1 MTGDSLDLLK
11 PFLPGLE
18 AALDDPDVSEIMING
33 PGNVWLE
40 GHGRLR
46 PIDAPALYAA
56 ALERAAIHIA
66 RPLGLDPA
74 TTPILD
80 ARLGRR
86 LARGDLR
93 ARRPARHVA
102 ITIRRFGTRSL
113 FGGAAGRTRH
123 AARAHPRR
131 GRAET
136 TLHSRRNILVSGGTG
151 SGKTTL
157 LNALN

>member
-1 MTGDSLDLLK
+1 MTGDGLDLLK

-46 PIDAPALYAA
+46 PIDAPALDAA

-74 TTPILD
+74 TTPVLD
-80 ARLGRR
+80 ARLGDGV
-86 LARGDLR
+86 ARGDLR
-93 ARRPARHVA
+93 ARRPARTWRSPCGGSAHDPF
-102 ITIRRFGTRSL
+102 RRRSWSDKARCPRTSATRPS
-113 FGGAAGRTRH
+113 GCCTPAGI
-123 AARAHPRR
+123 
-131 GRAET
+131 
-136 TLHSRRNILVSGGTG
+136 SS
-151 SGKTTL
+151 
-157 LNALN
+157 